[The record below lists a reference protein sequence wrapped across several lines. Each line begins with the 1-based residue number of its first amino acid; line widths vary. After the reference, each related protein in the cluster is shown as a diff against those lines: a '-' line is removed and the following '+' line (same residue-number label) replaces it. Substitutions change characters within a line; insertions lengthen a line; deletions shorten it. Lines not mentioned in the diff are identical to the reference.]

1 MCLCMSV
8 YVRQGEVLFG
18 LNDKKKGVTALRS
31 VLVGIYMHTNAV
43 KHI

>member
-18 LNDKKKGVTALRS
+18 PNNKKGGTALRS
-31 VLVGIYMHTNAV
+31 VLVGIYMHTNAL